1 VYDALPPEKKQLTD
15 WPRAIAESVDDE
27 LSGKQAP
34 VPKISIL
41 RKKEG
46 FNVGVF

>member
-1 VYDALPPEKKQLTD
+1 MYDLLPPEKKNLTD

-27 LSGKQAP
+27 LSGKQTQ

-41 RKKEG
+41 RRKEG